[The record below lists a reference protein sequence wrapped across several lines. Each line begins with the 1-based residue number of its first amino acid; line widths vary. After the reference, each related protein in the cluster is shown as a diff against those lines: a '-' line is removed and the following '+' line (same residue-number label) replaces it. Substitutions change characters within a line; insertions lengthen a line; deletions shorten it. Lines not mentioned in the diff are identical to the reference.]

1 MNNILFEVAEKSGRI
16 IYLTKERWSHIQKH
30 PEMSNQLERI
40 KETLIS
46 PLIMRE
52 VEFDKDIRYYYSYF
66 KDRPYAKYMLVLVK
80 YLNGK
85 GFIITA
91 FYTNRIKGQ
100 K

>member
-52 VEFDKDIRYYYSYF
+52 VEFDKDIGTTIHISKTDLMRNICWF
-66 KDRPYAKYMLVLVK
+66 
-80 YLNGK
+80 
-85 GFIITA
+85 
-91 FYTNRIKGQ
+91 
-100 K
+100 